1 MNEEELKKIW
11 EADQS
16 APTIDFAMLQKLS
29 TAWHDKLRRKVRVD
43 IWVQSITAG
52 LTLIPVFFY
61 PRMIFAVVLV
71 VVLGIWYVRELRVL
85 YKREGT
91 DTDQIAVKDSLKAK
105 ILTMKNYFRRTR
117 FVVYVL
123 CPVIVPAAFYGMG
136 FFDKPGVAL
145 TDWAFWMI
153 KILAIYE
160 TGVIVG
166 TEIYFKIIYTPAL
179 NDLKT
184 LLRQL
189 DSDEITTPNVATN

>member
-1 MNEEELKKIW
+1 MNEDELKKIW
-11 EADQS
+11 KADQTV
-16 APTIDFAMLQKLS
+16 PGIDFANLKNIS
-29 TAWHDKLRRKVRVD
+29 NAWHGKLRRKARID
-43 IWVQSITAG
+43 IWVQSITAA

-61 PRMIFAVVLV
+61 PRMIFAFVLV

-91 DTDQIAVKDSLKAK
+91 DADQIAVKDSLNAK

-123 CPVIVPAAFYGMG
+123 CPVIVPAAFYGLG
-136 FFDKPGVAL
+136 FFDKPGVAF

-153 KILAIYE
+153 KILAAYE
-160 TGVIVG
+160 IGVIIG
-166 TEIYFKIIYTPAL
+166 TELYFKITYNPAL
-179 NDLKT
+179 VELEG

-189 DSDEITTPNVATN
+189 DPETQDD